1 VATSTHW
8 TIDPVSASEPLPD
21 RSALRHAAS
30 VVVLRHDLPGGPAV
44 LMGQRGAAAAFMPSK
59 YVFPGGAVDAG
70 DADVPLMQPLPAAL
84 QQPLALSARLAGMQ
98 TVTPEALAVAA
109 LRELWEET
117 GLILGQP
124 GDWPAPPADWQ
135 SFAAMG
141 YRPDAQALR
150 FIFRAITPTGRPRRF
165 DARFFLVEASA
176 LQNDPDDFTHASDE
190 LSHLHWV
197 PLDQA
202 RDLNLP
208 FVTEVVLSEVAALCR
223 GSSAPGVPF
232 FDNTTPVSRF
242 SRL

>member
-1 VATSTHW
+1 MTEPSPATAA
-8 TIDPVSASEPLPD
+8 PPD

-44 LMGQRGAAAAFMPSK
+44 LMGQRGASAAFMPSK
-59 YVFPGGAVDAG
+59 YVFPGGAVDPQ
-70 DADVPLMQPLPAAL
+70 DATVPLWQPLPAAL
-84 QQPLALSARLAGMQ
+84 SAALSQMPCPGG
-98 TVTPEALAVAA
+98 TPPVTPEALAAAA

-117 GLILGQP
+117 GLILGHPSDWPAAVP
-124 GDWPAPPADWQ
+124 GDWAG
-135 SFAAMG
+135 FAARG

-150 FIFRAITPTGRPRRF
+150 FVFRAITPTGRPRRF
-165 DARFFLVEASA
+165 DARFFMVEAAA
-176 LQNDPDDFTHASDE
+176 LRGDPDDFSQACDE

-232 FDNTTPVSRF
+232 FDNTGPRSRF